1 MAAVLT
7 GTVPPPSST
16 LNKEKRLLL
25 LKKMILLGFCFC
37 LALCLCAC
45 SEAEATEPEFV
56 LTYAENQ
63 AQNYPT
69 SLGGERFAELVKER
83 TEGKVII
90 QVKYAGEYGTDEEVV
105 SQMQFGGIDFARIS
119 LAVIADEI
127 PMLNVLQMPFLY
139 QDAAHMWRIL
149 DGEIGTELLQTFQD
163 AKLIG
168 LSWYDSGASDRGTLC
183 INVTPQKP
191 ILMVMAENG
200 EQYYLDK
207 EGATMPLDKFN
218 LQLCVAT
225 GNITPQFAK
234 QHLLPLAH
242 YIYGSPFWSEQIEQ
256 IHVFS
261 QDNITLYP
269 RVGNHTIVLGDSRNF
284 EDKLNRMLLF
294 YEKGLPQVG
303 WNRYESINLAYKGQI
318 VCKKRNN
325 KNK

>member
-1 MAAVLT
+1 MKT
-7 GTVPPPSST
+7 II
-16 LNKEKRLLL
+16 K
-25 LKKMILLGFCFC
+25 IL
-37 LALCLCAC
+37 
-45 SEAEATEPEFV
+45 
-56 LTYAENQ
+56 
-63 AQNYPT
+63 
-69 SLGGERFAELVKER
+69 
-83 TEGKVII
+83 
-90 QVKYAGEYGTDEEVV
+90 
-105 SQMQFGGIDFARIS
+105 
-119 LAVIADEI
+119 
-127 PMLNVLQMPFLY
+127 
-139 QDAAHMWRIL
+139 
-149 DGEIGTELLQTFQD
+149 
-163 AKLIG
+163 LIG
-168 LSWYDSGASDRGTLC
+168 LFMGYLVFAVTKLHSPAEERVCSALNISIDNNSTYDFVDSDYVQSVLKKEKIVLEGEKLGNINLEEIENCLEDNPYIDSAECYHSDRGTLC
-183 INVTPQKP
+183 INVTAQKP

-234 QHLLPLAH
+234 QHLLPLAY

>member
-1 MAAVLT
+1 VDSDYVQSVLK
-7 GTVPPPSST
+7 
-16 LNKEKRLLL
+16 KEKIVLEGE
-25 LKKMILLGFCFC
+25 KLGNINLEEIENC
-37 LALCLCAC
+37 LEDNPYID
-45 SEAEATEPEFV
+45 SAEC
-56 LTYAENQ
+56 Y
-63 AQNYPT
+63 
-69 SLGGERFAELVKER
+69 
-83 TEGKVII
+83 
-90 QVKYAGEYGTDEEVV
+90 
-105 SQMQFGGIDFARIS
+105 
-119 LAVIADEI
+119 
-127 PMLNVLQMPFLY
+127 
-139 QDAAHMWRIL
+139 H
-149 DGEIGTELLQTFQD
+149 
-163 AKLIG
+163 
-168 LSWYDSGASDRGTLC
+168 SDRGTLC

-242 YIYGSPFWSEQIEQ
+242 YIYGNPFWSEQIEQ